1 MTVLVLTDTGDL
13 AADLVV
19 LELQRRAIRYCRLNI
34 DNFPAHLQIVYDPV
48 NSSAIFFPDGEQFSS
63 HDVSV
68 AWYRRSR
75 QFTYEDSYIQREI
88 SVFLQC
94 LWREMTWPWVNDPIA
109 VDRANSK
116 LWQLRI
122 ASEIGF
128 DIPDTL
134 IGNQRNSVEGRLKPG
149 PVIAKTLGGAAIE
162 RYGKRYDLF
171 SQLIPL
177 SELETAA
184 VGAAPCIFQE
194 QVKPGTDV
202 RVTVVGEHVFATD
215 IDAPANYADWRA
227 APREAVTYCPIDL
240 PAELVKRCRELC
252 RTAGLIYGAFD
263 FVRQPGDRYVFLEVN
278 PSGQWG
284 WIEHATGQRI
294 TEAIVD
300 VLIGHQGGTD
310 ARRPRIHS

>member
-13 AADLVV
+13 AADLIV
-19 LELQRRAIRYCRLNI
+19 LELQRRAIRYRRLNI
-34 DNFPAHLQIVYDPV
+34 DDFPAHLQIVYDPV
-48 NSSAIFFPDGEQFSS
+48 DSSAIFFARGEQFNSA
-63 HDVSV
+63 DVGA

-75 QFTYEDSYIQREI
+75 QFTYQDPYIQHEI

-94 LWREMTWPWVNDPIA
+94 LWQEMTWPWVNDPIA
-109 VDRANSK
+109 VDKANSK

-134 IGNQRNSVEGRLKPG
+134 VGNQRSRVAGRFTPG
-149 PVIAKTLGGAAIE
+149 PFIAKTLGGAAIE

-177 SELETAA
+177 SELEEAA
-184 VGAAPCIFQE
+184 VEAAPCIFQE
-194 QVKPGTDV
+194 SVKPGMDV

-215 IDAPANYADWRA
+215 IDAPAGYADWRA
-227 APREAVTYCPIDL
+227 APREAINPVDL
-240 PAELVKRCRELC
+240 PTEVVKRCRELC
-252 RTAGLIYGAFD
+252 RTAGLSYGAFD

-300 VLIGHQGGTD
+300 VLVGHQGGPD
-310 ARRPRIHS
+310 ARRPRIQS